1 MKIFTLLS
9 TLGLA
14 VATVLAPGSS
24 IAEPNTPKQEAM
36 RVLDEFMLAFNA
48 RDEAAWLAT
57 LHFPHV
63 RVASGETRLD
73 ATPEAMM
80 SSFDFEQFAKRFNW
94 HHSAWL
100 SREVVQSGPDKVHV
114 VVRFAR
120 YDGEGATT
128 AEFDSLYIVA
138 RREGR
143 WGVVGRS
150 SFAP

>member
-1 MKIFTLLS
+1 MKIFS
-9 TLGLA
+9 R
-14 VATVLAPGSS
+14 VLA
-24 IAEPNTPKQEAM
+24 IAVLVAAGASFAEKDDPSQQAM

-48 RDEAAWLAT
+48 RDEVAWMAT
-57 LHFPHV
+57 LHFPHI
-63 RVASGETRLD
+63 RIAGGETRLD
-73 ATPEAMM
+73 PTPEAMM

-94 HHSAWL
+94 DHSAWL
-100 SREVVQSGPDKVHV
+100 SREIVQSGPDKVHV

-120 YDGEGATT
+120 YGDDGKTL

-143 WGVVGRS
+143 WAVAGRS

>member
-1 MKIFTLLS
+1 MKILTMILAIAALLIPGHS
-9 TLGLA
+9 T
-14 VATVLAPGSS
+14 
-24 IAEPNTPKQEAM
+24 AEKADPVQQAM
-36 RVLDEFMLAFNA
+36 GVLDEFMLAFNA
-48 RDEAAWLAT
+48 RDESAWMAT

-63 RVASGETRLD
+63 RIAGGATRLD

-80 SSFDFEQFAKRFNW
+80 ASFDFKQFAKRFNW

-100 SREVVQSGPDKVHV
+100 SREVVQFGPDKVHLA
-114 VVRFAR
+114 VRFAR
-120 YDGEGATT
+120 YDKDGNVV

-143 WGVVGRS
+143 WAVVGRS